1 MLRAWKEKA
10 KSNYE
15 TRRVPTFFGV
25 LKVVDGYDMKNLAF
39 QLTLG
44 YKFAF

>member
-1 MLRAWKEKA
+1 VLGRKKL
-10 KSNYE
+10 NPI
-15 TRRVPTFFGV
+15 TRHVASLHFLGV

>member
-10 KSNYE
+10 KSNYA
-15 TRRVPTFFGV
+15 TVASLHFLGV

-44 YKFAF
+44 YKFAL